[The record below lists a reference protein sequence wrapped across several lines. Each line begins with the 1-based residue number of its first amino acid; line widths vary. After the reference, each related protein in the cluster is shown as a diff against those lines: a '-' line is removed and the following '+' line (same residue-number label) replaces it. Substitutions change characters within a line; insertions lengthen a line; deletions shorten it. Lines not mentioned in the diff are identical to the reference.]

1 MSSMGSP
8 SAPPKPSQRAN
19 EAITESCW
27 SVVSIRARWCLRPSC
42 LLLQLQ
48 YIRVRE
54 HVHAHLIAI
63 KGQQIR
69 FASAFNDGNAFRARR
84 ALERQSAQT
93 AGTTLT

>member
-48 YIRVRE
+48 YIRVRG

-63 KGQQIR
+63 KG
-69 FASAFNDGNAFRARR
+69 
-84 ALERQSAQT
+84 
-93 AGTTLT
+93 